1 MIQMHDPEL
10 YRHDRVAERVHG
22 FSAVGKAEIQHF
34 RDHGWLAVDNAFSSD
49 AVAAA
54 IDGFVDLIEG
64 KNPDFKSWQAEPENE
79 AKMAPNDGLE
89 RQDTLRKLMF
99 FVEFE
104 PRLHALA
111 HHEGLM
117 DVLARLIGTDE
128 LLLFQDMGLMKPPR
142 IGSEKPWHQDCA
154 YFDLPLSTR
163 VVGVWIALDDVGIEN
178 GCMHVLDEG
187 HKEGPQVH
195 FHRRDWQICDTDI
208 ERLRS
213 PARDVVAVPLKP
225 GGCLLFDGLLP
236 HGTPHNLSDRRR
248 RALQYH
254 YRKKNVQAI
263 SSEERLAIFG
273 EEGKDVEC

>member
-1 MIQMHDPEL
+1 MVQMHDPEL
-10 YRHDRVAERVHG
+10 YCHDRVAERVHG
-22 FSAVGKAEIQHF
+22 FSAVGEAEIQHF

-79 AKMAPNDGLE
+79 AKMASNDGLE

-104 PRLHALA
+104 PRLREIAYHPALM
-111 HHEGLM
+111 EL
-117 DVLARLIGTDE
+117 LARIIGTTD

-154 YFDLPLSTR
+154 YFDLPLGTQ
-163 VVGVWIALDDVGIEN
+163 VVGAWIALDDVVIDN
-178 GCMHVLDEG
+178 GCMHVLDRG
-187 HKEGPQVH
+187 HREGPQIH
-195 FHRRDWQICDTDI
+195 FHRRDWQICDTDVG
-208 ERLRS
+208 RLHDS
-213 PARDVVAVPLKP
+213 EHDVVAVPLKP
-225 GGCLLFDGLLP
+225 GGCLFFDGLLP
-236 HGTPHNLSDRRR
+236 HGTPHNRSDLRR
-248 RALQYH
+248 RAVQYH
-254 YRKKNVQAI
+254 YRAAGVE
-263 SSEERLAIFG
+263 STTPEERLALFG